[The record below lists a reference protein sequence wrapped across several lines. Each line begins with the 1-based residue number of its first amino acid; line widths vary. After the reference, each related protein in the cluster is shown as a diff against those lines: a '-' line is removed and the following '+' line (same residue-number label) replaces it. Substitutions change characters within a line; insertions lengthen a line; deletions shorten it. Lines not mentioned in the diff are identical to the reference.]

1 MSVGALAKLIK
12 EGVTSNK
19 IVGTPLSSRGDLE
32 NYVISEMRRGA
43 LPKKNQKYFDTFNP
57 NIYYHSTLQDIDK
70 FDPQMDSSVGAYGDT
85 MPRGATYFTSN
96 TFLAD
101 QVLQDKRIL
110 TQAEYLRQ
118 KQNMPS
124 GQYPDFDVDTVYN
137 PKTDEEY
144 LSGSQI
150 YPVKIKTENI
160 FDYDNVRDFE
170 KLESKI
176 LANFSDESEEFDLVS
191 RVGTGDWSVLERPV
205 IQDTLKK
212 LGFSGYKTS
221 EPGTIGLFNSDKG
234 DVRSLYA
241 KFDPK
246 QAKSGEIL
254 ASIVPYA
261 SVGTIG
267 ALAGLDE
274 GT

>member
-1 MSVGALAKLIK
+1 MSVGALAKLLK
-12 EGVTSNK
+12 QGVKQNK
-19 IVGTPLSSRGDLE
+19 IVGTPFSSKDDIE
-32 NYVISEMRRGA
+32 NYLRSEIRRGA
-43 LPKKNQKYFDTFNP
+43 LPKKNQKYFDTFDP
-57 NIYYHSTLQDIDK
+57 NIYYHSTIEDIDK
-70 FDPQMDSSVGAYGDT
+70 FDPKMPIGKGAYGQDSIFDPIDT
-85 MPRGATYFTSN
+85 RGATYFTSDKE
-96 TFLAD
+96 LAN

-137 PKTDEEY
+137 PKTDQEY

-191 RVGTGDWSVLERPV
+191 RVGTGDWSVLKD
-205 IQDTLKK
+205 Q
-212 LGFSGYKTS
+212 
-221 EPGTIGLFNSDKG
+221 
-234 DVRSLYA
+234 
-241 KFDPK
+241 
-246 QAKSGEIL
+246 
-254 ASIVPYA
+254 
-261 SVGTIG
+261 
-267 ALAGLDE
+267 
-274 GT
+274 

>member
-1 MSVGALAKLIK
+1 MSVGALAKLLK
-12 EGVTSNK
+12 QGVSSNK
-19 IVGTPLSSRGDLE
+19 IVGTPLSSRGDIE

-85 MPRGATYFTSN
+85 MTRGATYFTSDRE
-96 TFLAD
+96 LAD

-150 YPVKIKTENI
+150 YPVKIKTDNI

-246 QAKSGEIL
+246 EAKSGEIL

>member
-1 MSVGALAKLIK
+1 MLELHLALEVI
-12 EGVTSNK
+12 
-19 IVGTPLSSRGDLE
+19 IE

-85 MPRGATYFTSN
+85 MTRGATYFTSDRE
-96 TFLAD
+96 LAD

-137 PKTDEEY
+137 PKTDQEY

-150 YPVKIKTENI
+150 YPVKIKTETFLI
-160 FDYDNVRDFE
+160 TIMFV
-170 KLESKI
+170 
-176 LANFSDESEEFDLVS
+176 
-191 RVGTGDWSVLERPV
+191 
-205 IQDTLKK
+205 TLK
-212 LGFSGYKTS
+212 
-221 EPGTIGLFNSDKG
+221 N
-234 DVRSLYA
+234 
-241 KFDPK
+241 
-246 QAKSGEIL
+246 
-254 ASIVPYA
+254 
-261 SVGTIG
+261 
-267 ALAGLDE
+267 
-274 GT
+274 